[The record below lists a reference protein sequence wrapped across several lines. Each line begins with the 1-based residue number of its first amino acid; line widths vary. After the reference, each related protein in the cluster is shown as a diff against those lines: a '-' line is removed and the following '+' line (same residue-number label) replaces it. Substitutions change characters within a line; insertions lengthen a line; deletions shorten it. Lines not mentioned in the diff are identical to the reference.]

1 MARRGGPYSEN
12 ARGPQRAEAAAV
24 GFSRGSCGV
33 SVEGCG
39 RGDRGVRGET
49 MTRWLGTVVSVAE
62 GGHKRHLGGKF
73 LRAGSSVP
81 PGSGQNRRPEKV
93 PEWKWASCSRTQR
106 SNEEKVEGRRPGGG
120 GGQPSQPPG
129 GPLHPEPK
137 GERGPQTIIPG
148 H

>member
-1 MARRGGPYSEN
+1 
-12 ARGPQRAEAAAV
+12 
-24 GFSRGSCGV
+24 
-33 SVEGCG
+33 
-39 RGDRGVRGET
+39 

-62 GGHKRHLGGKF
+62 GEHKRHLGGKF